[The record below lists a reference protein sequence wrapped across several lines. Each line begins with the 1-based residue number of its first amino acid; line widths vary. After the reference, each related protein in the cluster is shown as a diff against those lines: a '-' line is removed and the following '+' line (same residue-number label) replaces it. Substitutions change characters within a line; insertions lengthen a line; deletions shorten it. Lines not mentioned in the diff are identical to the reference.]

1 MLCLSWEIVIIVIV
15 VIMVISSGRSNKSVR
30 LYAGVRPYQCDEC
43 SKAFTQ
49 RCSLESH
56 CRKVHGRDFQFA
68 HKQRRDK
75 VYVCEECGHTTGRP
89 ELHYS
94 HLKQQHPSSP
104 ALLRAH
110 DKRYF
115 KFAVPPPT
123 SDESLSLPRWSA
135 SSSATLVSATDV
147 SSVQL

>member
-1 MLCLSWEIVIIVIV
+1 M
-15 VIMVISSGRSNKSVR
+15 
-30 LYAGVRPYQCDEC
+30 RPYQCTEC

-56 CRKVHGRDFQFA
+56 CRKVHGREFLFA

-89 ELHYS
+89 ELHYA
-94 HLKQQHPSSP
+94 HLKERHPSSP
-104 ALLRAH
+104 ALQRAH

-115 KFAVPPPT
+115 KFTPAAGAPT
-123 SDESLSLPRWSA
+123 SDGSSRWHAMTPTTLLAADIS
-135 SSSATLVSATDV
+135 SSSASTAQ
-147 SSVQL
+147 SSSLTNCINN

>member
-1 MLCLSWEIVIIVIV
+1 MSPLQQCYYT
-15 VIMVISSGRSNKSVR
+15 VISASNSGSVC
-30 LYAGVRPYQCDEC
+30 LCTGVRPYQCDEC
-43 SKAFTQ
+43 NKAFTQ

-56 CRKVHGRDFQFA
+56 CRKVHGRDMQYA

-115 KFAVPPPT
+115 KFAAPPPPPT
-123 SDESLSLPRWSA
+123 LDESTSLARWPA
-135 SSSATLVSATDV
+135 SSSATLLSTDISSTAV